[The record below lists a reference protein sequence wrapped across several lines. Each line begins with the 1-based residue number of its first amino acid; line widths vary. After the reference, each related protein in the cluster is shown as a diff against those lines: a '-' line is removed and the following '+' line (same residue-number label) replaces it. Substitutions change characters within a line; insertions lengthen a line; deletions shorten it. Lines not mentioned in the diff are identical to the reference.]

1 MLSRVSSAKTSAGT
15 EASKRGAQH
24 VSQLD
29 GRAIASY
36 RADLT
41 SYTIQRRNRF
51 WEVRAP
57 SGERVCLT
65 VYKRGAK
72 EVIRRLCLTA

>member
-1 MLSRVSSAKTSAGT
+1 MGT
-15 EASKRGAQH
+15 QRASH
-24 VSQLD
+24 LD
-29 GRAIASY
+29 APVAPP
-36 RADLT
+36 DQPKLN

-57 SGERVCLT
+57 SGELVCLT

-72 EVIRRLCLTA
+72 EVIRRLCS